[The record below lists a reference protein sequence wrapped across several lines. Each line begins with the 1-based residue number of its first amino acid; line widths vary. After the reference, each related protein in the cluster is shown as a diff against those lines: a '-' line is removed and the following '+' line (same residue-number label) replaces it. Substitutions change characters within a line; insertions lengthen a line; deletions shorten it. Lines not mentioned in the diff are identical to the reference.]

1 MNKVDTETISFYIIT
16 NLRISSYIR
25 NLRNCC
31 YLVLYCLTTD
41 IKMKHIYFHISSR
54 KTLVPFALYDLGFI
68 VFFSHS
74 CSFFLSFILCLVAF
88 FLSLRFSKTLCILH
102 SLLQGTQKLKYS
114 NVTLSIVLQKRSLL
128 ISGNKIKTIWGV

>member
-1 MNKVDTETISFYIIT
+1 MNKVDTESISFYIIT

-54 KTLVPFALYDLGFI
+54 KTLVPFALYNLGFI

-88 FLSLRFSKTLCILH
+88 FLSLCFSKTHRILH
-102 SLLQGTQKLKYS
+102 SLLHGTQKLKYS
-114 NVTLSIVLQKRSLL
+114 NVTLSVVLKKGSIL
-128 ISGNKIKTIWGV
+128 ISRSKIKTVWGV